1 MIKLLSIAVGGALG
15 SIARYSLSN
24 SILKNFIFFDMPLA
38 ILFVNI
44 IGSFIFG
51 ILMGLIENNIIGS
64 SNLKIFLIAGFLS
77 AFTTFSTFAWESV
90 VLIQNQM
97 YIKLVIYCL
106 ASITLSIIFCLFG
119 YYLGK

>member
-24 SILKNFIFFDMPLA
+24 SILKNFIFFDIPLA

-106 ASITLSIIFCLFG
+106 ASIILSIIFCLFG

>member
-24 SILKNFIFFDMPLA
+24 SILKNFIFFDIPLA